1 MLQYDNGTPLQ
12 QTNKQQT
19 NNRTTDNKE
28 SPTNNI
34 NQQQPTTSS
43 SSSSNSNSNSN
54 SQDDNDDKMISAPPT
69 TTDPMIQPT
78 NQQINL
84 HTLSLPSS
92 CRLFLIILKPICYVL
107 KLHLIVLGFSWD
119 HICQSR
125 SPDQSCF
132 LFHTTI
138 AFIWRHR
145 SGRDTRKHTQ
155 MLELSWN
162 AKTQTLFIAKAHEKS
177 LWPYW
182 TCETRVAN
190 IIFSNNAQSIL
201 CPIDF
206 HHRFSSLSPSLAPQI
221 ANLISPMAGWH

>member
-1 MLQYDNGTPLQ
+1 MQHNNTSAQCYNMTMAHHYS
-12 QTNKQQT
+12 KQT
-19 NNRTTDNKE
+19 NNKQTTA
-28 SPTNNI
+28 
-34 NQQQPTTSS
+34 QQTTKNPQQTILTSS
-43 SSSSNSNSNSN
+43 NRDSNSNN
-54 SQDDNDDKMISAPPT
+54 QDDNDDTMISAPPT

-177 LWPYW
+177 LWLYW
-182 TCETRVAN
+182 TCETRVAKN
-190 IIFSNNAQSIL
+190 IFSNNAQSIL
-201 CPIDF
+201 LS
-206 HHRFSSLSPSLAPQI
+206 HRFSSLSPSLAY
-221 ANLISPMAGWH
+221 HK